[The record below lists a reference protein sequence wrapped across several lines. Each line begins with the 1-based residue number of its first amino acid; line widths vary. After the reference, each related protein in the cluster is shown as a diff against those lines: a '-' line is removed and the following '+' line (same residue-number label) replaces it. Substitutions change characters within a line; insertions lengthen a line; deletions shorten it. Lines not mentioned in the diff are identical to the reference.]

1 MYYDDKPTF
10 PLCISQLVHDEGG
23 CYLTDDRFVSL
34 SGVKIFCP
42 KNQRRDI
49 EKLFRN
55 TFDPLWLKARRY
67 VDLTQGTCPQEE
79 YDVWPY
85 HISAKEEYGI
95 FIAIN
100 SLVLQCR
107 GGDWYHPDELGER
120 ALNKVFAVLKERYP
134 SIKYYGFLCDYYS
147 DMRCGFWTDFY
158 LEYNITKDEK
168 TYDFIGEY
176 ISGIFQ
182 YESFIRVLKR
192 IMEDYLY
199 EDDDFYELIDFYYSF
214 KEFMSTESYEKAI
227 NLVLWLAG
235 RRDKYRSK
243 RDDSEL
249 LTVKVQSHIDR
260 LKNSEIISRFEEQE
274 DFNEKNDFERWHGI
288 MKTHIDK
295 YLTGVAPKAVSD
307 AWKYEDELDKLG
319 YLPDEVHGE
328 IAWDYLPR
336 VHKKASEGDK
346 KALSVL
352 DKLEKLENS
361 QLL

>member
-23 CYLTDDRFVSL
+23 CCLTDDRFVSL

-134 SIKYYGFLCDYYS
+134 
-147 DMRCGFWTDFY
+147 
-158 LEYNITKDEK
+158 
-168 TYDFIGEY
+168 
-176 ISGIFQ
+176 
-182 YESFIRVLKR
+182 
-192 IMEDYLY
+192 
-199 EDDDFYELIDFYYSF
+199 
-214 KEFMSTESYEKAI
+214 
-227 NLVLWLAG
+227 
-235 RRDKYRSK
+235 
-243 RDDSEL
+243 
-249 LTVKVQSHIDR
+249 
-260 LKNSEIISRFEEQE
+260 
-274 DFNEKNDFERWHGI
+274 
-288 MKTHIDK
+288 
-295 YLTGVAPKAVSD
+295 
-307 AWKYEDELDKLG
+307 
-319 YLPDEVHGE
+319 
-328 IAWDYLPR
+328 
-336 VHKKASEGDK
+336 
-346 KALSVL
+346 
-352 DKLEKLENS
+352 
-361 QLL
+361 